1 MSDQH
6 DEVAAQRALRE
17 LRSQWQPALDAD
29 SDALDADIAARLE
42 QVRTQALLA
51 TTIATGGRRR
61 MLLGV
66 PAIAAAFLI
75 LALPL
80 TPKLMKNIP
89 QHDQL
94 GVPAVSALDL
104 DISELEPWQEDVEL
118 LDDLDFYAWL
128 ELEAAHA
135 S

>member
-29 SDALDADIAARLE
+29 SDALDADIAA
-42 QVRTQALLA
+42 
-51 TTIATGGRRR
+51 GGRRR